1 MYYNE
6 RKAETVLKTET
17 HMAQKDTNPYRF
29 SDSNKRYFTYD
40 YYMKQRFGGKIA
52 KVTLDIGCTC
62 PNLDG
67 SRGHG
72 GCIYCL
78 SGSRSAIGD
87 TLDEQYRHGVEVASR
102 KWTPVG
108 FVPYFQ
114 SNTNTYGDT
123 GDLEKYFRRAAA
135 FDGAVMVDIA
145 TRADCLGDGVIECL
159 VSLAEKI
166 PVTVELGLQTTSDKT
181 AALINRC
188 HTYAEFLDGYTR
200 LKNAADKLNETFGTH
215 RPDGMP
221 MKRLMIGVHIINGLP
236 GENRD
241 DMMKTAYDTAS
252 LEPDLVKI
260 HLMHVLKGTALGDMY
275 ERGEYCPMER
285 DAYVSVTAD
294 QIEYLP
300 EECVLGRITGD
311 GMPEYLLAPQ
321 WSRRKTEVANEIDK
335 ELYRRG
341 SYQGIKFT
349 K

>member
-1 MYYNE
+1 
-6 RKAETVLKTET
+6 
-17 HMAQKDTNPYRF
+17 
-29 SDSNKRYFTYD
+29 
-40 YYMKQRFGGKIA
+40 MKHRFGGKIA

-78 SGSRSAIGD
+78 GGSRSAIGD
-87 TLDEQYRHGVEVASR
+87 TLDEQYRAGIAVASR

-114 SNTNTYGDT
+114 SNTNTYGNIAK
-123 GDLEKYFRRAAA
+123 LEEYFFRAAE

-145 TRADCLGDGVIECL
+145 TRADCLGDDVIDTL
-159 VSLAEKI
+159 VRLAEKI
-166 PVTVELGLQTTSDKT
+166 PVTVELGLQTSNDAT
-181 AALINRC
+181 ADLINRC
-188 HTYAEFLDGYTR
+188 HTFAEFTDGYSR
-200 LKNAADKLNETFGTH
+200 LRTAAADVNDRLSDDSPLGIK
-215 RPDGMP
+215 

-236 GENRD
+236 GESYD
-241 DMMKTAYDTAS
+241 DMIKTARDAAA

-260 HLMHVLKGTALGDMY
+260 HLMHVLRGTALGDMY
-275 ERGEYCPMER
+275 ERGEYTPLGR
-285 DAYVSVTAD
+285 DDYVRVTVD
-294 QIEYLP
+294 QIELLP
-300 EECVLGRITGD
+300 CETVIGRVTGD
-311 GMPEYLLAPQ
+311 GMPDSLSAPL

-341 SYQGIKFT
+341 TYQGIGFT